1 MSGTTTAETWEYD
14 QLTAQ
19 PETLYG
25 ADDLTHLEGLDAV
38 RKRPGMYIGS
48 TDSRGVGHL
57 VNEILDNSTDE
68 GVAGHATRVEVILHA
83 DGSVQVD
90 DDGRG
95 IPTDVHAKS
104 GISGVEL
111 VLTRLHAGGKFGGS
125 GYKTSGGL
133 HGVGASAVNALSRR
147 FDVTVRRGGKVH
159 AMSFR
164 HGVPGV
170 FAGPGPD
177 AAFTPGPGLQVL
189 GAMKRGQRTGTSIR
203 YWHDARY
210 FETGATLDV
219 EAVRLKVRNTAFLVP
234 GVSYLLR
241 DETGEEPVEETFH
254 FPNGLTDMVEFL
266 APAGDRPVSGTLLVA
281 GEGTYRENAADAN
294 GVMQSNVQRRAEVE
308 IAFRWGT
315 GYDRTVECF
324 TNTIRNAHGGTHR
337 KGFERALARTLAEAA
352 RSARGLL
359 RPKED
364 APTLDDVLE
373 GMTAVVHVRI
383 PEPQFTSQTKDELST
398 AGITKVL
405 QGLVEA
411 HVKAWLED
419 RRTKAEAR
427 TVLQKIVDAA
437 RVRLTQKQQK
447 DAARRKTALEGAS
460 MPPKLV
466 DCRATGVDRSELFIV
481 EGDSALGCFT
491 GDTMVAL
498 ASGRSRSFADL
509 AADWAQG
516 ISHFGYTTNKAGR
529 VVVAPLVEPR
539 LTKRDAPLVRVT
551 IDNGEMV
558 RCTPDH
564 LFRLRDGSYRRAD
577 ALAPGDSLMPLY
589 RSLSSKA
596 EGQKLQGYERVW
608 MNDKEE
614 WVYTHYLA
622 DAWNLRHGRDSAT
635 NGNVR
640 HHIDIDKRNNDPR
653 NLRRMT
659 WADHSA
665 LHAAMMGEHVHAG
678 WREWFA
684 NGGREIRSAML
695 TAQWR
700 DPAFREACLAR
711 LFTLNESP
719 AFRAKLE
726 QAFQDWYTALSPDEQ
741 RAYAERMRERQ
752 ATYWSQPEHREAAA
766 ERVRRF
772 FVDPAR
778 RAEWRERSLRQW
790 QDHDL
795 RAWRS
800 GKTVEQFAD
809 PTERER
815 QRNAVSAWHRNNPQF
830 GEQHSRRM
838 RQRMTDPDTG
848 HLARVQAGRARYVA
862 SVPRE
867 DRVARQLEGR
877 RLAALRR
884 LAPLLSLA
892 DEDLAAAYE
901 AERVRTARTGLRF
914 DRLLDLYD
922 GDYGR
927 LREAAS
933 LVNHRVVSVEPL
945 DETADVYDLT
955 VDGYHNFAL
964 EAGVFVH
971 NSARVARTAEYQA
984 LLPIRGKILNV
995 QKANLQQVLDN
1006 AECAAIVQ
1014 VLGAGSGRTFDL
1026 SSMRYGRVL
1035 IMADADVDGAH
1046 IRTLLITLFA
1056 RYMRPLIEAGRL
1068 YAAMPPLHKITTKGR
1083 NPQTTYTYTQAEM
1096 EATVRK
1102 LEKAGKQI
1110 VTPIPRF
1117 KGLGEMDADELWD
1130 TTMNPATRAVRRITL
1145 DDVDAAERILE
1156 LLMGEKVEPRRNWL
1170 IESADRVD
1178 RDAIDA

>member
-1 MSGTTTAETWEYD
+1 MGGSHGERHHTAETWEYD

-68 GVAGHATRVEVILHA
+68 GVAGHATKVDVILHA

-170 FAGPGPD
+170 FDGDGPD
-177 AAFTPGPGLQVL
+177 APFTPGPGLQII

-203 YWHDARY
+203 WWHDPRY
-210 FETGATLDV
+210 FETGAGLDT
-219 EAVRLKVRNTAFLVP
+219 EAVRLKLRNTAFLVP
-234 GVSYLLR
+234 GVAYRLR
-241 DETGEEPVEETFH
+241 DETGEEPVEERFH
-254 FPNGLTDMVEFL
+254 FPDGLTDMVEYL
-266 APAGDRPVSGTLLVA
+266 APAGDRPVSGTLLVT

-308 IAFRWGT
+308 VAFRWGT
-315 GYDRTVECF
+315 GYERTVECF

-352 RSARGLL
+352 RNARGLL
-359 RPKED
+359 KPKED
-364 APTLDDVLE
+364 APSLDDVLE

-411 HVKAWLED
+411 HLKSWLDD

-447 DAARRKTALEGAS
+447 DAARRKTALEGAA
-460 MPPKLV
+460 MPAKLV
-466 DCRATGVDRSELFIV
+466 DCRAAGIERSELFIV
-481 EGDSALGCFT
+481 EGDSALGT
-491 GDTMVAL
+491 G
-498 ASGRSRSFADL
+498 R
-509 AADWAQG
+509 
-516 ISHFGYTTNKAGR
+516 
-529 VVVAPLVEPR
+529 
-539 LTKRDAPLVRVT
+539 
-551 IDNGEMV
+551 
-558 RCTPDH
+558 
-564 LFRLRDGSYRRAD
+564 
-577 ALAPGDSLMPLY
+577 
-589 RSLSSKA
+589 
-596 EGQKLQGYERVW
+596 
-608 MNDKEE
+608 
-614 WVYTHYLA
+614 
-622 DAWNLRHGRDSAT
+622 
-635 NGNVR
+635 
-640 HHIDIDKRNNDPR
+640 
-653 NLRRMT
+653 
-659 WADHSA
+659 
-665 LHAAMMGEHVHAG
+665 
-678 WREWFA
+678 
-684 NGGREIRSAML
+684 
-695 TAQWR
+695 
-700 DPAFREACLAR
+700 LAR
-711 LFTLNESP
+711 S
-719 AFRAKLE
+719 
-726 QAFQDWYTALSPDEQ
+726 S
-741 RAYAERMRERQ
+741 
-752 ATYWSQPEHREAAA
+752 
-766 ERVRRF
+766 
-772 FVDPAR
+772 
-778 RAEWRERSLRQW
+778 
-790 QDHDL
+790 
-795 RAWRS
+795 
-800 GKTVEQFAD
+800 
-809 PTERER
+809 
-815 QRNAVSAWHRNNPQF
+815 
-830 GEQHSRRM
+830 
-838 RQRMTDPDTG
+838 
-848 HLARVQAGRARYVA
+848 
-862 SVPRE
+862 
-867 DRVARQLEGR
+867 
-877 RLAALRR
+877 
-884 LAPLLSLA
+884 
-892 DEDLAAAYE
+892 
-901 AERVRTARTGLRF
+901 
-914 DRLLDLYD
+914 
-922 GDYGR
+922 
-927 LREAAS
+927 
-933 LVNHRVVSVEPL
+933 
-945 DETADVYDLT
+945 
-955 VDGYHNFAL
+955 
-964 EAGVFVH
+964 
-971 NSARVARTAEYQA
+971 EYQA

-995 QKANLQQVLDN
+995 QKASLQQVLDN

-1026 SSMRYGRVL
+1026 SALRYGRVL

-1056 RYMRPLIEAGRL
+1056 RYMRPLVEAGRL
-1068 YAAMPPLHKITTKGR
+1068 YAAMPPLHKITTRGR
-1083 NPQTTYTYTQAEM
+1083 SPQTVYTYTQAEM

-1117 KGLGEMDADELWD
+1117 KGLGEMDADELWE

-1145 DDVDAAERILE
+1145 DDVEAAERILE

-1170 IESADRVD
+1170 IDSADRVD

>member
-1 MSGTTTAETWEYD
+1 MGNRHGDRHHTAETWEYD

-68 GVAGHATRVEVILHA
+68 GVGGHATKIDVILHA
-83 DGSVQVD
+83 DGSVRVD

-159 AMSFR
+159 SMSFR
-164 HGVPGV
+164 HGVPGI
-170 FAGPGPD
+170 FDGDGPD
-177 AAFTPGPGLQVL
+177 ASFTPGPGLQIV

-203 YWHDARY
+203 WWHDPRY
-210 FETGATLDV
+210 FETGAALDT
-219 EAVRLKVRNTAFLVP
+219 EAVRLKLRNTAFLVP
-234 GVSYLLR
+234 GVAYRLR
-241 DETGEEPVEETFH
+241 DETGEKPVEENFH
-254 FPNGLTDMVEFL
+254 FPNGLTDMVEYL
-266 APAGDRPVSGTLLVA
+266 APAGDRPVSGTLLVT

-308 IAFRWGT
+308 VAFRWGT
-315 GYDRTVECF
+315 GYERTVECF

-352 RSARGLL
+352 RNTRGLL
-359 RPKED
+359 KPKED

-411 HVKAWLED
+411 HLKAWLED
-419 RRTKAEAR
+419 RKTKAEAR

-460 MPPKLV
+460 MPAKLV

-481 EGDSALGCFT
+481 EGDSALGT
-491 GDTMVAL
+491 SRMA
-498 ASGRSRSFADL
+498 RSS
-509 AADWAQG
+509 
-516 ISHFGYTTNKAGR
+516 
-529 VVVAPLVEPR
+529 
-539 LTKRDAPLVRVT
+539 
-551 IDNGEMV
+551 
-558 RCTPDH
+558 
-564 LFRLRDGSYRRAD
+564 
-577 ALAPGDSLMPLY
+577 
-589 RSLSSKA
+589 
-596 EGQKLQGYERVW
+596 
-608 MNDKEE
+608 
-614 WVYTHYLA
+614 
-622 DAWNLRHGRDSAT
+622 
-635 NGNVR
+635 
-640 HHIDIDKRNNDPR
+640 
-653 NLRRMT
+653 
-659 WADHSA
+659 
-665 LHAAMMGEHVHAG
+665 
-678 WREWFA
+678 
-684 NGGREIRSAML
+684 
-695 TAQWR
+695 
-700 DPAFREACLAR
+700 
-711 LFTLNESP
+711 
-719 AFRAKLE
+719 
-726 QAFQDWYTALSPDEQ
+726 
-741 RAYAERMRERQ
+741 
-752 ATYWSQPEHREAAA
+752 
-766 ERVRRF
+766 
-772 FVDPAR
+772 
-778 RAEWRERSLRQW
+778 
-790 QDHDL
+790 
-795 RAWRS
+795 
-800 GKTVEQFAD
+800 
-809 PTERER
+809 
-815 QRNAVSAWHRNNPQF
+815 
-830 GEQHSRRM
+830 
-838 RQRMTDPDTG
+838 
-848 HLARVQAGRARYVA
+848 
-862 SVPRE
+862 
-867 DRVARQLEGR
+867 
-877 RLAALRR
+877 
-884 LAPLLSLA
+884 
-892 DEDLAAAYE
+892 
-901 AERVRTARTGLRF
+901 
-914 DRLLDLYD
+914 
-922 GDYGR
+922 
-927 LREAAS
+927 
-933 LVNHRVVSVEPL
+933 
-945 DETADVYDLT
+945 
-955 VDGYHNFAL
+955 
-964 EAGVFVH
+964 
-971 NSARVARTAEYQA
+971 EYQA

-1026 SSMRYGRVL
+1026 SALRYGRVL

-1068 YAAMPPLHKITTKGR
+1068 YAAMPPLHKITTRGR
-1083 NPQTTYTYTQAEM
+1083 NPQTVYTYTQAEM

-1117 KGLGEMDADELWD
+1117 KGLGEMDADELWE

-1145 DDVDAAERILE
+1145 DDVEAAERILE

-1170 IESADRVD
+1170 IESADLVD

>member
-1 MSGTTTAETWEYD
+1 MRRATPADVAGDRQHTAETGEYD
-14 QLTAQ
+14 QLTAE
-19 PETLYG
+19 PDTLYG

-68 GVAGHATRVEVILHA
+68 GVAGHASHVEVILHA

-147 FDVTVRRGGKVH
+147 FDVTVRRAGKIH

-164 HGVPGV
+164 HGVPGI
-170 FAGPGPD
+170 FDGDGPD
-177 AAFTPGPGLQVL
+177 APFTAGPGLQVI

-203 YWHDARY
+203 WWHDARY
-210 FETGATLDV
+210 FETGAALDV
-219 EAVRLKVRNTAFLVP
+219 DAVRMKLRNTAFLVP
-234 GVSYLLR
+234 GVTYLLR
-241 DETGEEPVEETFH
+241 DLTGEAPAEEKFH
-254 FPNGLTDMVEFL
+254 YPNGLSDMVEFL
-266 APAGDRPVSGTLLVA
+266 APAGDRPVSGILLVN

-308 IAFRWGT
+308 VAFRWGT
-315 GYDRTVECF
+315 GYERTVECF
-324 TNTIRNAHGGTHR
+324 TNTIRNAHGGAHR
-337 KGFERALARTLAEAA
+337 KGFERALVRTLADAV
-352 RSARGLL
+352 RNTRGLL
-359 RPKED
+359 KAKEEP
-364 APTLDDVLE
+364 PTLDDVLE

-398 AGITKVL
+398 TGITKVL
-405 QGLVEA
+405 QTLVDA

-466 DCRATGVDRSELFIV
+466 DCRATGIDRSELFIV
-481 EGDSALGCFT
+481 EGDSALGT
-491 GDTMVAL
+491 SRMA
-498 ASGRSRSFADL
+498 RSS
-509 AADWAQG
+509 
-516 ISHFGYTTNKAGR
+516 
-529 VVVAPLVEPR
+529 
-539 LTKRDAPLVRVT
+539 
-551 IDNGEMV
+551 
-558 RCTPDH
+558 
-564 LFRLRDGSYRRAD
+564 
-577 ALAPGDSLMPLY
+577 
-589 RSLSSKA
+589 
-596 EGQKLQGYERVW
+596 
-608 MNDKEE
+608 
-614 WVYTHYLA
+614 
-622 DAWNLRHGRDSAT
+622 
-635 NGNVR
+635 
-640 HHIDIDKRNNDPR
+640 
-653 NLRRMT
+653 
-659 WADHSA
+659 
-665 LHAAMMGEHVHAG
+665 
-678 WREWFA
+678 
-684 NGGREIRSAML
+684 
-695 TAQWR
+695 
-700 DPAFREACLAR
+700 
-711 LFTLNESP
+711 
-719 AFRAKLE
+719 
-726 QAFQDWYTALSPDEQ
+726 
-741 RAYAERMRERQ
+741 
-752 ATYWSQPEHREAAA
+752 
-766 ERVRRF
+766 
-772 FVDPAR
+772 
-778 RAEWRERSLRQW
+778 
-790 QDHDL
+790 
-795 RAWRS
+795 
-800 GKTVEQFAD
+800 
-809 PTERER
+809 
-815 QRNAVSAWHRNNPQF
+815 
-830 GEQHSRRM
+830 
-838 RQRMTDPDTG
+838 
-848 HLARVQAGRARYVA
+848 
-862 SVPRE
+862 
-867 DRVARQLEGR
+867 
-877 RLAALRR
+877 
-884 LAPLLSLA
+884 
-892 DEDLAAAYE
+892 
-901 AERVRTARTGLRF
+901 
-914 DRLLDLYD
+914 
-922 GDYGR
+922 
-927 LREAAS
+927 
-933 LVNHRVVSVEPL
+933 
-945 DETADVYDLT
+945 
-955 VDGYHNFAL
+955 
-964 EAGVFVH
+964 
-971 NSARVARTAEYQA
+971 EYQA

-1026 SSMRYGRVL
+1026 SALRYGRVL

-1083 NPQTTYTYTQAEM
+1083 NPQTVYTYTQVEM
-1096 EATVRK
+1096 ETTVRK

-1170 IESADRVD
+1170 IDSADRVD
-1178 RDAIDA
+1178 REAIDA

>member
-1 MSGTTTAETWEYD
+1 MTAEPD
-14 QLTAQ
+14 
-19 PETLYG
+19 TLYG

-68 GVAGHATRVEVILHA
+68 GVAGHASTVEVILHA

-147 FDVTVRRGGKVH
+147 FDVTVRRAGKIH

-164 HGVPGV
+164 HGVPGI
-170 FAGPGPD
+170 FDGDGPD
-177 AAFTPGPGLQVL
+177 APFTAGPGLQVV
-189 GAMKRGQRTGTSIR
+189 GAVKRGQRTGTSIR
-203 YWHDARY
+203 WWHDARY
-210 FETGATLDV
+210 FETGAALDV
-219 EAVRLKVRNTAFLVP
+219 EAVRTKLRNTAFLVP
-234 GVSYLLR
+234 GVTYLLR
-241 DETGEEPVEETFH
+241 NLTGEAPAEERFH
-254 FPNGLTDMVEFL
+254 YPNGLSDMVEFL
-266 APAGDRPVSGTLLVA
+266 APAGDRPVSGTLLVN

-308 IAFRWGT
+308 VAFRWGT
-315 GYDRTVECF
+315 GYERTVECF

-337 KGFERALARTLAEAA
+337 KGFERALVRSLADAI
-352 RSARGLL
+352 RNTRGLL
-359 RPKED
+359 KAKEEP
-364 APTLDDVLE
+364 PTLDDVLE

-398 AGITKVL
+398 TGITKVI
-405 QGLVEA
+405 QTQVDA

-466 DCRATGVDRSELFIV
+466 DCRATGIDRSELFIV
-481 EGDSALGCFT
+481 EGDSALGT
-491 GDTMVAL
+491 SRMA
-498 ASGRSRSFADL
+498 RSS
-509 AADWAQG
+509 
-516 ISHFGYTTNKAGR
+516 
-529 VVVAPLVEPR
+529 
-539 LTKRDAPLVRVT
+539 
-551 IDNGEMV
+551 
-558 RCTPDH
+558 
-564 LFRLRDGSYRRAD
+564 
-577 ALAPGDSLMPLY
+577 
-589 RSLSSKA
+589 
-596 EGQKLQGYERVW
+596 
-608 MNDKEE
+608 
-614 WVYTHYLA
+614 
-622 DAWNLRHGRDSAT
+622 
-635 NGNVR
+635 
-640 HHIDIDKRNNDPR
+640 
-653 NLRRMT
+653 
-659 WADHSA
+659 
-665 LHAAMMGEHVHAG
+665 
-678 WREWFA
+678 
-684 NGGREIRSAML
+684 
-695 TAQWR
+695 
-700 DPAFREACLAR
+700 
-711 LFTLNESP
+711 
-719 AFRAKLE
+719 
-726 QAFQDWYTALSPDEQ
+726 
-741 RAYAERMRERQ
+741 
-752 ATYWSQPEHREAAA
+752 
-766 ERVRRF
+766 
-772 FVDPAR
+772 
-778 RAEWRERSLRQW
+778 
-790 QDHDL
+790 
-795 RAWRS
+795 
-800 GKTVEQFAD
+800 
-809 PTERER
+809 
-815 QRNAVSAWHRNNPQF
+815 
-830 GEQHSRRM
+830 
-838 RQRMTDPDTG
+838 
-848 HLARVQAGRARYVA
+848 
-862 SVPRE
+862 
-867 DRVARQLEGR
+867 
-877 RLAALRR
+877 
-884 LAPLLSLA
+884 
-892 DEDLAAAYE
+892 
-901 AERVRTARTGLRF
+901 
-914 DRLLDLYD
+914 
-922 GDYGR
+922 
-927 LREAAS
+927 
-933 LVNHRVVSVEPL
+933 
-945 DETADVYDLT
+945 
-955 VDGYHNFAL
+955 
-964 EAGVFVH
+964 
-971 NSARVARTAEYQA
+971 EYQA

-1026 SSMRYGRVL
+1026 SALRYGRVL

-1083 NPQTTYTYTQAEM
+1083 SPQTVYTYTQAEM
-1096 EATVRK
+1096 ETTVRK

-1170 IESADRVD
+1170 IDSADRVD

>member
-1 MSGTTTAETWEYD
+1 MTAEPD
-14 QLTAQ
+14 
-19 PETLYG
+19 TLYG

-68 GVAGHATRVEVILHA
+68 GVAGHATTVEVILHA

-147 FDVTVRRGGKVH
+147 FDVTVRRAGKVH

-164 HGVPGV
+164 HGVPGI
-170 FAGPGPD
+170 FDGDGPD
-177 AAFTPGPGLQVL
+177 APFTAGPGLQVS

-203 YWHDARY
+203 WWHDARY
-210 FETGATLDV
+210 FETGAALDV
-219 EAVRLKVRNTAFLVP
+219 DAVRMKLRNTAFLVP
-234 GVSYLLR
+234 GVTYLLR
-241 DETGEEPVEETFH
+241 DLTGETPAEERFH
-254 FPNGLTDMVEFL
+254 YPNGLSDMVEFL
-266 APAGDRPVSGTLLVA
+266 APAGDRPVSGMLLVN

-308 IAFRWGT
+308 VAFRWGT

-337 KGFERALARTLAEAA
+337 KGFERALVRTLADAV
-352 RSARGLL
+352 RNTRGLL
-359 RPKED
+359 KAKEEP
-364 APTLDDVLE
+364 PTLDDVLE

-398 AGITKVL
+398 TGITKVL
-405 QGLVEA
+405 QTLVDA

-427 TVLQKIVDAA
+427 VVLQKIVDAA

-466 DCRATGVDRSELFIV
+466 DCRATGIDRSELFIV
-481 EGDSALGCFT
+481 EGDSALGT
-491 GDTMVAL
+491 SRMA
-498 ASGRSRSFADL
+498 RSS
-509 AADWAQG
+509 
-516 ISHFGYTTNKAGR
+516 
-529 VVVAPLVEPR
+529 
-539 LTKRDAPLVRVT
+539 
-551 IDNGEMV
+551 
-558 RCTPDH
+558 
-564 LFRLRDGSYRRAD
+564 
-577 ALAPGDSLMPLY
+577 
-589 RSLSSKA
+589 
-596 EGQKLQGYERVW
+596 
-608 MNDKEE
+608 
-614 WVYTHYLA
+614 
-622 DAWNLRHGRDSAT
+622 
-635 NGNVR
+635 
-640 HHIDIDKRNNDPR
+640 
-653 NLRRMT
+653 
-659 WADHSA
+659 
-665 LHAAMMGEHVHAG
+665 
-678 WREWFA
+678 
-684 NGGREIRSAML
+684 
-695 TAQWR
+695 
-700 DPAFREACLAR
+700 
-711 LFTLNESP
+711 
-719 AFRAKLE
+719 
-726 QAFQDWYTALSPDEQ
+726 
-741 RAYAERMRERQ
+741 
-752 ATYWSQPEHREAAA
+752 
-766 ERVRRF
+766 
-772 FVDPAR
+772 
-778 RAEWRERSLRQW
+778 
-790 QDHDL
+790 
-795 RAWRS
+795 
-800 GKTVEQFAD
+800 
-809 PTERER
+809 
-815 QRNAVSAWHRNNPQF
+815 
-830 GEQHSRRM
+830 
-838 RQRMTDPDTG
+838 
-848 HLARVQAGRARYVA
+848 
-862 SVPRE
+862 
-867 DRVARQLEGR
+867 
-877 RLAALRR
+877 
-884 LAPLLSLA
+884 
-892 DEDLAAAYE
+892 
-901 AERVRTARTGLRF
+901 
-914 DRLLDLYD
+914 
-922 GDYGR
+922 
-927 LREAAS
+927 
-933 LVNHRVVSVEPL
+933 
-945 DETADVYDLT
+945 
-955 VDGYHNFAL
+955 
-964 EAGVFVH
+964 
-971 NSARVARTAEYQA
+971 EYQA

-1026 SSMRYGRVL
+1026 AALRYGRVL

-1068 YAAMPPLHKITTKGR
+1068 YAAMPPLHKITTRGR
-1083 NPQTTYTYTQAEM
+1083 SPQTVYTYTQAEM
-1096 EATVRK
+1096 ETTVRK

-1170 IESADRVD
+1170 IDSADRVD